1 MAVTVGAAREL
12 AHRSTGL
19 GKSVGSQLTVD
30 EGVEN
35 ELAVLLDEVVD
46 VSENSTARWLQSA
59 TVLPWAGGG
68 PHCLVA
74 GPQLESRGS
83 WRGRGRGAV
92 TPGGDEGTYHMLTQ
106 LRQKKTKAMGVTEED
121 TKNDEGEV

>member
-12 AHRSTGL
+12 AHRSTEL

-68 PHCLVA
+68 RIVSSLA
-74 GPQLESRGS
+74 LN
-83 WRGRGRGAV
+83 WNRGAV
-92 TPGGDEGTYHMLTQ
+92 GG
-106 LRQKKTKAMGVTEED
+106 GVEE
-121 TKNDEGEV
+121 ER